1 MAVNAKGNSINA
13 GGSIMDSDVLNEQR
27 NIVQDESGFRM
38 QLDEITFNQIDLRWG
53 SYSNPLEK
61 TLFFTPAKPTI
72 ISHFKLADDSTR
84 LNQSK
89 AEKQFIVYREPA
101 NAYTQSIEPT
111 GKKIRSFFELMISEH
126 FFNHIVTEESASLMS
141 LYRHNTSIPAFDL
154 TAQLTPAMY
163 NVINDMRHSPYS
175 GHLKGIYLEAKAIEL
190 FLLQI
195 NQLDQQDQ
203 AVTSKLKPQDIACL
217 HEVKDTLELHYG
229 QPHSITELARKAG
242 INQMKLKNG
251 FKELFGNTVFGYLH
265 DIRMEEAKRLLLDE
279 KMYVGEVAHLIG
291 YKYSHHFTAAFR
303 KKFGMLPRNLKN

>member
-13 GGSIMDSDVLNEQR
+13 GGSIMESGVLNEQR

-38 QLDEITFNQIDLRWG
+38 QLDEIAFNQIDLRWG
-53 SYSNPLEK
+53 SYINPLEK

-72 ISHFKLADDSTR
+72 ISHFKLAEDSPR
-84 LNQSK
+84 LNRSK
-89 AEKQFIVYREPA
+89 AEKQFIIYREPV

-141 LYRHNTSIPAFDL
+141 LYHHNTGIPPFDL
-154 TAQLTPAMY
+154 IAQLTPAMY
-163 NVINDMRHSPYS
+163 SVINDMWHSPYS

-195 NQLDQQDQ
+195 KQLDQQDQ
-203 AVTSKLKPQDIACL
+203 AVTSKLKPQDVACL
-217 HEVKDTLELHYG
+217 HEVKDTLELHYS

-265 DIRMEEAKRLLLDE
+265 DIRMKEAKRLLLDE
-279 KMYVGEVAHLIG
+279 KMYVGEVAYLIG
-291 YKYSHHFTAAFR
+291 YKHPHHFTAAFR
-303 KKFGMLPRNLKN
+303 KKFGMLPRDLKN